1 MSVRT
6 SNWRLT
12 IARQV
17 ALLCLGVAPI
27 TALAQDVRE
36 ETGEAEK
43 TATACNP
50 ELDGPAEQRRVPGK
64 TRRDRKLRKLRKHE
78 SRYSCVPRVRDGDYS
93 PADALP
99 DRWRIVESLGYEE
112 KWYDPYNRNVL
123 KGDRPVHDDW
133 FFSVTAIS
141 DTIYEDRDVP
151 TPVGVQSTRGANQ
164 VDLLGRTSQKQL
176 VETLAVELIY
186 LKGDTVFKPPDY
198 EFRLTPAFSYNR
210 VELDEVL
217 GVNVDPADGFVRHDH
232 FLGLQS
238 AFFDYHIRNVSPRY
252 DFDSIRIG
260 IQPFQADFRGFLF
273 QDVPF
278 GVRLFGTRNNNI
290 FQYNLAWFR
299 RFEKDTNSGL
309 NKTSYLRDDD
319 IFVANLYWQD
329 AIWLGHFLQFTALY
343 NRNRE
348 DEFFFDENDFI
359 ARPASI
365 GGERPREYDVGYL
378 GFNTDGHIGRLNL
391 TTSMYYAYG
400 EQDRAPFTGRESDI
414 RALFGAA
421 ELSVDQD
428 WIRWR
433 LSLLY
438 GSGDDD
444 PFDDEENGF
453 DAVLENPLFAGADTS
468 YWIRQAVPLIGGG
481 RVALSQRNGVL
492 NSLKSSREH
501 GQSNFTNPGILLAG
515 VGADFDILPEFR
527 LSFNFNELRFDET
540 AVLEVARQQSDISND
555 LGRDLSA
562 AVIYRPL
569 MSQNIVL
576 RLSYALFQPGDG
588 YAELFD
594 DDDQKSIL
602 FNAVLT
608 Y

>member
-1 MSVRT
+1 MSARASRRFRLFGSAALIMAGVCPAAVAQPEAANAP
-6 SNWRLT
+6 SNNEQARLNCDPDVGPGD
-12 IARQV
+12 AR
-17 ALLCLGVAPI
+17 
-27 TALAQDVRE
+27 
-36 ETGEAEK
+36 
-43 TATACNP
+43 
-50 ELDGPAEQRRVPGK
+50 RRIPGK
-64 TRRDRKLRKLRKHE
+64 TPRSRRNEPGERRFECL
-78 SRYSCVPRVRDGDYS
+78 PRPVQDDYS

-99 DRWRIVESLGYEE
+99 DRWRIVEGLGYEE

-151 TPVGVQSTRGANQ
+151 TPVGVQSSDRAGSL
-164 VDLLGRTSQKQL
+164 DLLGRTSQTQL
-176 VETLAVELIY
+176 IETLAVELVY
-186 LKGDTVFKPPDY
+186 YQGDTVFKPPDW
-198 EFRLTPAFSYNR
+198 EFRITPAFNYNR
-210 VELDEVL
+210 TELDEVL
-217 GVNVDPADGFVRHDH
+217 GVNVDPGEGRVRHDH

-238 AFFDYHIRNVSPRY
+238 AFVDYHIRNVSARY
-252 DFDSIRIG
+252 DFDSIRLG

-278 GVRLFGTRNNNI
+278 GVRLFGTRDNNI

-299 RFEKDTNSGL
+299 RMEKDTNSGL
-309 NKTSYLRDDD
+309 NKPTYLRDDD

-329 AIWLGHFLQFTALY
+329 AIFKGHFLQFTALY

-348 DEFFFDENDFI
+348 DQFFFDENGFI
-359 ARPASI
+359 QRPASI
-365 GGERPREYDVGYL
+365 GGERPRTYDVGYL

-391 TTSMYYAYG
+391 TTSIYYAHG
-400 EQDRAPFTGRESDI
+400 EQDRAPFTGEKSDI

-421 ELSVDQD
+421 ELSVDQN

-433 LSLLY
+433 ASLLY

-444 PFDDEENGF
+444 PFDDEETGF
-453 DAVLENPLFAGADTS
+453 DAILENPLFAGADTS

-481 RVALSQRNGVL
+481 RVALSQRNGLL

-515 VGADFDILPEFR
+515 LGADLDITPELR
-527 LSFNFNELRFDET
+527 LSFNFNQLRFDET

-562 AVIYRPL
+562 SVIYRPL

-576 RLSYALFQPGDG
+576 RLSYAQFQPGDG
-588 YAELFD
+588 YGELFD